1 MAMYFF
7 TFRASPTS
15 EAKEF
20 QKAGGA
26 YVNCWIDNASR
37 EEAEERASDLIFDY
51 GWSVDSLEAEAVVT
65 AEDYDEG
72 DEDREFYQQALV
84 DGEVLVF
91 TTWPYGEGEPA

>member
-20 QKAGGA
+20 EKAGGA
-26 YVNCWIDNASR
+26 YVNCWIENGSR

-51 GWSVDSLEAEAVVT
+51 GWSVDGLEAEAVVT

-91 TTWPYGEGEPA
+91 TTWPYGDEEPE